1 MLGTDDEEHYLE
13 CQRAAAYIER
23 LEAKLTQDP
32 KDARC
37 QLYKATQKWQQE
49 AERCNAEI
57 ERLHNICEYARN
69 EIKDQKK
76 EIERL
81 EEDLSLALDQ
91 RDWNN
96 AQCEQLE
103 AEKEDFRQGYIK
115 VGCDDSKLRA
125 KIEQLETAIKQA
137 TEYGEVSF
145 LGVNIPFENFKLL
158 KKALEN
164 NDE

>member
-1 MLGTDDEEHYLE
+1 MNEHAKNLRRTRADMLGTDDEAHYLE

-81 EEDLSLALDQ
+81 EAQ
-91 RDWNN
+91 RN
-96 AQCEQLE
+96 AIAGADESARDKYEKRIEQLE
-103 AEKEDFRQGYIK
+103 AQLVRKDK
-115 VGCDDSKLRA
+115 
-125 KIEQLETAIKQA
+125 KIERLVRDRFVVERELEKRR
-137 TEYGEVSF
+137 
-145 LGVNIPFENFKLL
+145 
-158 KKALEN
+158 
-164 NDE
+164 